1 MMRAI
6 NKMGSVG
13 AIPQSRE
20 LNVNSARQMIKNR
33 FRPKR
38 DTSHPVIGRMIALD
52 TRYDVRTQV
61 LSSLLAP
68 MFPAMC
74 GSATFAMLVS
84 RTSMN
89 AANDTTNAINQ
100 GFALG
105 IHVDRDSE
113 WPEVELTGLWVSS

>member
-1 MMRAI
+1 MMRAS

-38 DTSHPVIGRMIALD
+38 DTNHPVMGRMIALD
-52 TRYDVRTQV
+52 TRYDVRTHV

-84 RTSMN
+84 STSMK
-89 AANDTTNAINQ
+89 AASDTTKAISQ
-100 GFALG
+100 GVAFG
-105 IHVDRDSE
+105 CQV
-113 WPEVELTGLWVSS
+113 